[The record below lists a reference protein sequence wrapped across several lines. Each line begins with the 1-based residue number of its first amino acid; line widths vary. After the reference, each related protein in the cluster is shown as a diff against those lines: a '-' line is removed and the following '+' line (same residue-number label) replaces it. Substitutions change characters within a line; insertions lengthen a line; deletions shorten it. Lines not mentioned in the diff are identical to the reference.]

1 MLTPGAHL
9 LDLLDSREP
18 AVWACIA
25 RSSGSVPR
33 ETGTTMIVTPSRTI
47 GTIGGGH
54 LELRSIEVARE
65 LLTLGLATATLRHF
79 PLGPALGQCCGGSV
93 DVAFLPV
100 AETHRESLKQLHAF
114 ETRGGTYQIE
124 RQLDTDDTLKLPI
137 HFDPWT
143 IWVFGAGHVGAA
155 LVSVLSTLPCSVIW
169 VDSRDAVF
177 PAVLP
182 DNVQVIESREP
193 ATEVRHIQPSADVLV
208 LTHSHAVDLEIC
220 LELLK
225 RADLAY
231 CGLIGSA
238 TKAAIFGKRFAARGF
253 SGTEIA
259 RITCPIGL
267 PALCS
272 KHPGVIAVSVA
283 ADLAEKRE
291 KSERHRLP
299 NKTDTTVSRRHG
311 TEGNTGE

>member
-9 LDLLDSREP
+9 LDLLDRCEP
-18 AVWACIA
+18 AVWVCVA
-25 RSSGSVPR
+25 RVAGSVPR
-33 ETGTTMIVTPSRTI
+33 EAGITMIVTALRTV

-65 LLTLGLATATLRHF
+65 LLTLGAATATRRHF

-93 DVAFLPV
+93 DVAFLPI
-100 AETHRESLKQLHAF
+100 AEAHRDSLQRLRAIETH
-114 ETRGGTYQIE
+114 GGMYQIE
-124 RQLDTDDTLKLPI
+124 RQLDTGDSLKLPI

-155 LVSVLSTLPCSVIW
+155 LIKALSVLPCRVTW
-169 VDSRDAVF
+169 VDSRDPAF
-177 PAVLP
+177 PEQVP
-182 DNVQVIESREP
+182 ENVKVIESDEP
-193 ATEVRHIQPSADVLV
+193 ATEVRGVLAGADVLV
-208 LTHSHAVDLEIC
+208 VTHSHALDLEIC

-225 RADLAY
+225 RDDLAY

-238 TKAAIFGKRFAARGF
+238 TKAAIFSKRFAARGF

-267 PALCS
+267 PTLHS

-291 KSERHRLP
+291 KVERKRATKQAER
-299 NKTDTTVSRRHG
+299 NNVTSAR
-311 TEGNTGE
+311 N

>member
-9 LDLLDSREP
+9 LDLLNRCEP
-18 AVWACIA
+18 AVWVCVA

-33 ETGTTMIVTPSRTI
+33 EAGTTMIVTASHTL

-65 LLTLGLATATLRHF
+65 LLTQRTATATRRHF

-93 DVAFLPV
+93 DVVFLPV
-100 AETHRESLKQLHAF
+100 AEAHRDSLQHLRCIEA
-114 ETRGGTYQIE
+114 RGGTYQIE
-124 RQLDTDDTLKLPI
+124 QQLDTGDTLKLPI
-137 HFDPWT
+137 HFDLWT
-143 IWVFGAGHVGAA
+143 IWVFGAGHVGTA
-155 LVSVLSTLPCSVIW
+155 LVTVLSTLPCRVMW
-169 VDSRDAVF
+169 VDSRDTAF
-177 PAVLP
+177 PAVRP
-182 DNVQVIESREP
+182 ENVQVIESDKP
-193 ATEVRHIQPSADVLV
+193 ATEVLHIPIGADVLV
-208 LTHSHAVDLEIC
+208 LTHSHALDLEIC

-225 RADLAY
+225 RDDLAY

-253 SGTEIA
+253 SGIEIA
-259 RITCPIGL
+259 RIICPIGL
-267 PALCS
+267 EALSS

-291 KSERHRLP
+291 KLERRRTSERAAHNNVTYVP
-299 NKTDTTVSRRHG
+299 N
-311 TEGNTGE
+311 

>member
-9 LDLLDSREP
+9 LDLLDRREP
-18 AVWACIA
+18 AVWVCVT

-33 ETGTTMIVTPSRTI
+33 EAGTTMIVTPTHTF

-65 LLTLGLATATLRHF
+65 LLTLGTTTSTRRHF

-100 AETHRESLKQLHAF
+100 AQAHRESLQELSAVERF
-114 ETRGGTYQIE
+114 GGTYRIE
-124 RQLDTDDTLKLPI
+124 RALDTGDTLRFLL

-155 LVSVLSTLPCSVIW
+155 LVSVLATLPCKVSW
-169 VDSRDAVF
+169 VDSRDAAF
-177 PAVLP
+177 PTVLP
-182 DNVQVIESREP
+182 DNVQKIESDAP
-193 ATEVRHIQPSADVLV
+193 ATEVRLISAGADVLM
-208 LTHSHAVDLEIC
+208 LTHSHALDLEIC

-225 RADLAY
+225 RDDLAY

-238 TKAAIFGKRFAARGF
+238 TKAAIFNKRFASRGF
-253 SGTEIA
+253 SGIEIA

-267 PALCS
+267 PALSS

-283 ADLAEKRE
+283 ADLAERHE
-291 KSERHRLP
+291 KSEQ
-299 NKTDTTVSRRHG
+299 RRIRQKADHNNV
-311 TEGNTGE
+311 TQSQN

>member
-9 LDLLDSREP
+9 LDFLDHCERAIWVCVTGS
-18 AVWACIA
+18 A
-25 RSSGSVPR
+25 GSVPR
-33 ETGTTMIVTPSRTI
+33 EAGTTMIVTALSTL

-65 LLTLGLATATLRHF
+65 LLALGATMATRRHF

-100 AETHRESLKQLHAF
+100 TEAHRDGLQQLRVIEA
-114 ETRGGTYQIE
+114 RGGTYQIE
-124 RQLDTDDTLKLPI
+124 RQLDTGDTLKLPI
-137 HFDPWT
+137 HFDLWK

-155 LVSVLSTLPCSVIW
+155 LVTVLSTLPCSVIW
-169 VDSRDAVF
+169 VDSRDAAF
-177 PAVLP
+177 PAVRSE
-182 DNVQVIESREP
+182 NVQVIETDTP
-193 ATEVRHIQPSADVLV
+193 ATEVRGVTAGADVLV
-208 LTHSHAVDLEIC
+208 LTHSHALDLEIC

-225 RADLAY
+225 RDDLAY

-238 TKAAIFGKRFAARGF
+238 TKAAIFRKRFTARGF
-253 SGTEIA
+253 SGIEIA
-259 RITCPIGL
+259 RISCPIGL
-267 PALCS
+267 PTLSS

-291 KSERHRLP
+291 KFERDR
-299 NKTDTTVSRRHG
+299 TTARAAHNNV
-311 TEGNTGE
+311 T

>member
-18 AVWACIA
+18 AIWVCVA

-33 ETGTTMIVTPSRTI
+33 EAGTTMIVTPSRTL

-65 LLTLGLATATLRHF
+65 LLTLGATTATRRHF

-100 AETHRESLKQLHAF
+100 AQAHRESLQRLSDI
-114 ETRGGTYQIE
+114 ERLGGTYEVE
-124 RQLDTDDTLKLPI
+124 RQLDTGDTLKLPLC
-137 HFDPWT
+137 FDPWT

-155 LVSVLSTLPCSVIW
+155 LVSVLSALPCNVLW
-169 VDSRDAVF
+169 VDSREVAF
-177 PAVLP
+177 PTVLP
-182 DNVQVIESREP
+182 DNVQKIESDEP
-193 ATEVRHIQPSADVLV
+193 ASEVRRIQPAADVLV
-208 LTHSHAVDLEIC
+208 LTHSHALDLEIC

-225 RADLAY
+225 RDDLAY

-238 TKAAIFGKRFAARGF
+238 TKAAIFNKRFAARGF

-259 RITCPIGL
+259 RIACPIGL
-267 PALCS
+267 PALSS
-272 KHPGVIAVSVA
+272 KHPGIIAVSVT
-283 ADLAEKRE
+283 ADLAERRE
-291 KSERHRLP
+291 KSER
-299 NKTDTTVSRRHG
+299 RRSTQQADHNNV
-311 TEGNTGE
+311 T

>member
-9 LDLLDSREP
+9 LDFLDRREA
-18 AVWACIA
+18 AVWVCVT
-25 RSSGSVPR
+25 RSAGSVPR
-33 ETGTTMIVTPSRTI
+33 EAGTTMIVTASRI
-47 GTIGGGH
+47 VGTIGGGH

-65 LLTLGLATATLRHF
+65 MLKLGTATATRRHF
-79 PLGPALGQCCGGSV
+79 PLGPVLGQCCGGSV
-93 DVAFLPV
+93 DVAFLPI
-100 AETHRESLKQLHAF
+100 AEVHRDSLQHLLDVEAH
-114 ETRGGTYQIE
+114 GGTYQIE
-124 RQLDTDDTLKLPI
+124 RQLDTGDTLNLPI

-155 LVSVLSTLPCSVIW
+155 LVTVLSTLPCRVMW
-169 VDSRDAVF
+169 VDSRDAAF

-182 DNVQVIESREP
+182 ANVQVIESDEP
-193 ATEVRHIQPSADVLV
+193 ATEARRMPAGADVLV
-208 LTHSHAVDLEIC
+208 LTHSHALDLEIC

-225 RADLAY
+225 RDDLAY

-253 SGTEIA
+253 SGSEIA

-267 PALCS
+267 PTLSS
-272 KHPGVIAVSVA
+272 KHPGVIAAGVA

-291 KSERHRLP
+291 KIERQR
-299 NKTDTTVSRRHG
+299 TTEQAARNNV
-311 TEGNTGE
+311 T

>member
-9 LDLLDSREP
+9 LDLLDRCEP
-18 AVWACIA
+18 AVWVCVE
-25 RSSGSVPR
+25 RSAGSVPR
-33 ETGTTMIVTPSRTI
+33 ETGTTMIVTAMRTV

-65 LLTLGLATATLRHF
+65 MLTLGTATATRRHF

-93 DVAFLPV
+93 DVAFLPI
-100 AETHRESLKQLHAF
+100 AEAHRDSLQHLRTIEAQ
-114 ETRGGTYQIE
+114 GGTYQIE
-124 RQLDTDDTLKLPI
+124 RQLDTGDTLKLPI

-155 LVSVLSTLPCSVIW
+155 LVTVLSTLPCRVIW
-169 VDSRDAVF
+169 VDSRDTAF
-177 PAVLP
+177 PAVRP
-182 DNVQVIESREP
+182 ENVRVIESDDP
-193 ATEVRHIQPSADVLV
+193 AAEVRDIPAGTDVLV
-208 LTHSHAVDLEIC
+208 LTHSHALDLEIC

-225 RADLAY
+225 RDDLAY

-253 SGTEIA
+253 SGIEIA

-267 PALCS
+267 PALAS

-283 ADLAEKRE
+283 ADLGEKRE
-291 KSERHRLP
+291 KSKHRR
-299 NKTDTTVSRRHG
+299 TTAQAAHNNV
-311 TEGNTGE
+311 T

>member
-9 LDLLDSREP
+9 LDLLDRHEP
-18 AVWACIA
+18 AIWVCVA
-25 RSSGSVPR
+25 RSAGSVPR
-33 ETGTTMIVTPSRTI
+33 ETGTTMIVTASHAL

-65 LLTLGLATATLRHF
+65 LLTQRTATATRRHF

-100 AETHRESLKQLHAF
+100 AEAHRDSLQHLRAV
-114 ETRGGTYQIE
+114 EARGGTYQIE
-124 RQLDTDDTLKLPI
+124 RPLDTGDTLKLPI
-137 HFDPWT
+137 HFDPWP

-155 LVSVLSTLPCSVIW
+155 LVTVLSTLPCSVTW
-169 VDSRDAVF
+169 VDSRDAAF
-177 PAVLP
+177 PSALP
-182 DNVQVIESREP
+182 ENVQVIESDEP
-193 ATEVRHIQPSADVLV
+193 ATEVRHIPTRADVLV
-208 LTHSHAVDLEIC
+208 LTHSHALDLEIC
-220 LELLK
+220 VELLK
-225 RADLAY
+225 RDDLSY

-267 PALCS
+267 PALSS
-272 KHPGVIAVSVA
+272 KHPGVIAAGVA

-291 KSERHRLP
+291 KKELR
-299 NKTDTTVSRRHG
+299 TT
-311 TEGNTGE
+311 TEQADHNHVT